1 MLRRLIAVFVTVAI
15 ILGAGWFVMRRSDIA
30 YDRLESMYA
39 NTESR
44 FMPMGGDMRVHY
56 RDVGPRNAPV
66 LVLVHGFSAS
76 LHTWEPWVQGLRK
89 DYRVVSLDL
98 PGHGLSRCLDVS
110 QTGIPQFVDTID
122 HVTREL
128 GIERFTLAGSSMGG
142 HTAWNYALAHPD
154 RLDGLVLVDASG
166 WPKSGDEADSSP
178 LVFKLLANPLARS
191 VMKDLDM
198 TGMIRSGLEDS
209 FVDQALVTEDMVQR
223 YAALGRAP
231 CHRDAILN
239 LMADRNGRTEASAGA
254 LSAITVPTL
263 ILQGEQDNLVPASHG
278 EKFHAAIPGSVLK
291 LYPDV
296 GHVPQEEI
304 PDQSLADL
312 RDFLST
318 QVHVASEDAA
328 APAEDAVD

>member
-1 MLRRLIAVFVTVAI
+1 MLRRLMAVFVTVAI
-15 ILGAGWFVMRRSDIA
+15 VLGAGWFVMRRSDIG

-39 NTESR
+39 NTDSR

-98 PGHGLSRCLDVS
+98 PGHGLSRCLDVAE
-110 QTGIPQFVDTID
+110 TGIPQFVDVID

-128 GIERFTLAGSSMGG
+128 GIDHFTLAGNSMGG
-142 HTAWNYALAHPD
+142 HAAWNYALAHPEK
-154 RLDGLVLVDASG
+154 LDGLVLVDASG
-166 WPKSGDEADSSP
+166 WPKSDTEAESSP

-191 VMKDLDM
+191 LMKDLDM
-198 TGMIRSGLEDS
+198 SGMIRGGLEDS
-209 FVDQALVTEDMVQR
+209 FVDQALVTEAMVER

-239 LMADRNGRTEASAGA
+239 LMTDRNGRAEASAA
-254 LSAITVPTL
+254 TLAAITVPTL
-263 ILQGEQDNLVPASHG
+263 ILQGEQDNLVPAAHG
-278 EKFHAAIPGSVLK
+278 EKFKAAIAGSTLK
-291 LYPDV
+291 LYTNV
-296 GHVPQEEI
+296 GHLPQEEAT
-304 PDQSLADL
+304 DQSLADL
-312 RDFLST
+312 REFLST
-318 QVHVASEDAA
+318 QVYVASEDVT
-328 APAEDAVD
+328 PAEEAVD